1 MQITIRQT
9 PVLPILVFMIGSISV
24 QAQTLRPDLNLA
36 PLTSAAECKTADTEP
51 KTDIALARQ
60 AVDALK
66 RLERTVIV
74 YESLADFE
82 SNSRIARVS
91 FEIFY
96 ADLADVTAEL
106 EPLLAKVSDR
116 KLRTQLINALDS
128 YRDGA
133 YWWSKIQ
140 QRYVITLQR
149 LSYSGTVASSSDA
162 FFVSTIP
169 STTVIHWRHA
179 ATFLRQAERLLA
191 PKSKRI

>member
-60 AVDALK
+60 AIAALK
-66 RLERTVIV
+66 RLERNVIV

-82 SNSRIARVS
+82 SDSRIARVS
-91 FEIFY
+91 FETFDT
-96 ADLADVTAEL
+96 DLADVTAEL
-106 EPLLAKVSDR
+106 DPLLAKISDQ
-116 KLRTQLINALDS
+116 KLRTHLINALDS

-133 YWWSKIQ
+133 YWWSKIE
-140 QRYVITLQR
+140 QRHVITIQR
-149 LSYSGTVASSSDA
+149 LSYSVAVASSSDA
-162 FFVSTIP
+162 FLVSTIP
-169 STTVIHWRHA
+169 STTVINWRQ
-179 ATFLRQAERLLA
+179 ATRFLRQAERLIT
-191 PKSKRI
+191 PKSNL